1 MPSISNF
8 VTNAREIVVFA
19 GVGTIISTL
28 LVGFGLFYVK
38 EVGKY
43 FKRKRERASRII
55 ESTVVWHVYSSS
67 LLSNLFHCHCHVL
80 RYSKTPKQ
88 VIF

>member
-8 VTNAREIVVFA
+8 VTNAREIVVLA

-43 FKRKRERASRII
+43 FKAKESGAITYM
-55 ESTVVWHVYSSS
+55 ESTVAVII
-67 LLSNLFHCHCHVL
+67 
-80 RYSKTPKQ
+80 
-88 VIF
+88 VIFISWFLF